1 MISIISNENI
11 FVLINGYSSWLVKLL
26 LFNYSLVSIMI
37 LGKCHHSGNV
47 NPLIRFGHTEKATM
61 HLLLRLYGAKELKWI
76 QNYSLVNYPH
86 SFSTLDVLINHWN
99 TKRVSRV
106 FFLFSVRKPHKLLS
120 VGLALA
126 VRWLLIPHREKQHFP
141 TVFLT

>member
-1 MISIISNENI
+1 MVSIISNENI
-11 FVLINGYSSWLVKLL
+11 FILINGYSSWLVKLL

-37 LGKCHHSGNV
+37 LWKCHHSGNV

-61 HLLLRLYGAKELKWI
+61 HFLLRLYGAKELKWI

-86 SFSTLDVLINHWN
+86 SFSTLDVLIE
-99 TKRVSRV
+99 TRKRVSLV
-106 FFLFSVRKPHKLLS
+106 FFLFSVRKPLKFFS